1 MNTNRRLRYFLSG
14 AATALL
20 LTSLLTGALA
30 YTGTR
35 TAQLTYS
42 DIKVALDGESL
53 DLADATGAE
62 VEPFAING
70 TTYLPVR
77 AISQALGFQVAW
89 NGDSHTVYI
98 TRDAGEQPP
107 LEGERVS
114 MTGLNPYAIPFP
126 EEDGTARFTDGG
138 SFTNRQTA
146 YHPDNSLYMAAGSSV
161 LGWMANQV
169 PGSLSVTYLVGG
181 DYRQFTAWAASVDG
195 QGATTF
201 RFCDADTGTELKS
214 VTVKAG
220 EAPVQVT
227 VDLTGVDKLRISG
240 TTRDVRI
247 GQSVYHRAYLNGAL
261 YNAYLI
267 K

>member
-42 DIKVALDGESL
+42 DIKVALDGEIL

-89 NGDSHTVYI
+89 NGT
-98 TRDAGEQPP
+98 
-107 LEGERVS
+107 
-114 MTGLNPYAIPFP
+114 AIPSTSP
-126 EEDGTARFTDGG
+126 GT
-138 SFTNRQTA
+138 
-146 YHPDNSLYMAAGSSV
+146 PGSSPR
-161 LGWMANQV
+161 WR
-169 PGSLSVTYLVGG
+169 GSG
-181 DYRQFTAWAASVDG
+181 
-195 QGATTF
+195 
-201 RFCDADTGTELKS
+201 
-214 VTVKAG
+214 
-220 EAPVQVT
+220 
-227 VDLTGVDKLRISG
+227 
-240 TTRDVRI
+240 
-247 GQSVYHRAYLNGAL
+247 
-261 YNAYLI
+261 
-267 K
+267 